1 VTNLNILHLDL
12 TEAVTALEEQNS
24 NYNENID
31 ELELANDQANA
42 ALDQLQ
48 NELSVIKEQ
57 NTELDK
63 NNNHLESILAF
74 LTQTGIDLDTT
85 VDELTIYLSN
95 EIDENSGLVLLSLE
109 HSYQNVYKYWTAT
122 GIFDNLF
129 ENKSWFQNKDLP
141 LGSDEYTALMDYIEE
156 FIISEV
162 CADQSDFENFLVN
175 DPVIDYSGSS
185 PPVNISFRSL
195 RAGIERYFTAL
206 MNHYFS
212 INENG
217 LAKKVWVEAEFDCKN
232 LAPSKLFTWS

>member
-1 VTNLNILHLDL
+1 MTNLNILHLDL
-12 TEAVTALEEQNS
+12 TGAVTALEEQNS

-129 ENKSWFQNKDLP
+129 ENKSWFQ
-141 LGSDEYTALMDYIEE
+141 
-156 FIISEV
+156 
-162 CADQSDFENFLVN
+162 
-175 DPVIDYSGSS
+175 
-185 PPVNISFRSL
+185 R
-195 RAGIERYFTAL
+195 
-206 MNHYFS
+206 
-212 INENG
+212 
-217 LAKKVWVEAEFDCKN
+217 
-232 LAPSKLFTWS
+232 LFFWK